1 MNDVYLSSNS
11 NNLTS
16 YLDLIKDYL
25 DFPLVKI
32 KNNLVLGMG
41 NPNANIVF
49 IGENFMNK
57 ENLNRLLFVG
67 KRGELLDKILSSI
80 NLLRK
85 DIYILNILKNKFID
99 NNLSNQKNDNCELWL
114 SKKIKNIR
122 PKIIVALG
130 KINTIKILR
139 TKEDLNSM
147 RNFFF
152 NYNDIDLL
160 VTYHPDELLR
170 NVDLKKYAW
179 KDFQLIRDKYI
190 NV

>member
-57 ENLNRLLFVG
+57 ENLNRLLFIG

-139 TKEDLNSM
+139 TKEGLNSM

>member
-25 DFPLVKI
+25 DFPLGKI

-57 ENLNRLLFVG
+57 ENLNRLLFIG

>member
-25 DFPLVKI
+25 DFPLGKI

-99 NNLSNQKNDNCELWL
+99 NNLSNQKNDNCELWM

-139 TKEDLNSM
+139 TKEGLNSM